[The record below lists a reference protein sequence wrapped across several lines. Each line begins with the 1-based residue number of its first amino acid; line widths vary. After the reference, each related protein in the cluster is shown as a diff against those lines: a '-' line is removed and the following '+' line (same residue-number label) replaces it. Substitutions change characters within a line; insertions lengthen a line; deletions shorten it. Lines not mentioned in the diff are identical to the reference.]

1 MLYVVRFVL
10 FCADAVSDFLDK
22 NCPYIAGAISFYTL
36 FSLFP
41 LLLSII
47 SVAGFVL
54 GPTAEREYLAR
65 SISEV
70 IPVSAGFISS
80 TMQGVVRA
88 RAITGIASVI
98 GLLWT
103 STAAFG
109 AMRKGINAAWGSKK
123 TRPFLKERLI
133 DFSLTVSAGLFIIF
147 LLFVTPAVGFFREI
161 TRVVWEDAVFARVFW
176 NLLVNLISPLISFMV
191 FLALYRFLPNTRV
204 GLGDV
209 WLGALLASIAF
220 DGAKWGFVAYV
231 RAFPL
236 YNLFYG
242 SVGAIMAL
250 LTWVYVSAI
259 ILLFGALL
267 TSRYA
272 QYAARARAR
281 KEKQGLKL
289 LWAGLSRVRLRDVAS
304 TEAG

>member
-10 FCADAVSDFLDK
+10 FCADAVNDFLGK

-41 LLLSII
+41 LLLAVI
-47 SVAGFVL
+47 STAGFVL
-54 GPTAEREYLAR
+54 GPTAERDHLAQ
-65 SISEV
+65 SIAEV
-70 IPVSAGFISS
+70 MPVSDEFISS
-80 TMQGVVRA
+80 TMRGVVRT
-88 RAITGIASVI
+88 RAITGIASVF
-98 GLLWT
+98 GLLLA

-109 AMRKGINAAWGSKK
+109 AMRKGINAAWGIKK

-133 DFSLTVSAGLFIIF
+133 DFSLTVSAGLLIIA
-147 LLFVTPAVGFFREI
+147 LLFITPSIGFIREI
-161 TRVVWEDAVFARVFW
+161 TGLVWEDAPFASTFW
-176 NLLVNLISPLISFMV
+176 NLLAQLISPLISFLT
-191 FLALYRFLPNTRV
+191 FLALYRFLPNTSVR
-204 GLGDV
+204 LSDV

-231 RAFPL
+231 RAFPV
-236 YNLFYG
+236 YNVIYG
-242 SVGAIMAL
+242 PVGAMMAL

-272 QYAARARAR
+272 QHAARARAR

-289 LWAGLSRVRLRDVAS
+289 LWAGLSRVRLRDVVS